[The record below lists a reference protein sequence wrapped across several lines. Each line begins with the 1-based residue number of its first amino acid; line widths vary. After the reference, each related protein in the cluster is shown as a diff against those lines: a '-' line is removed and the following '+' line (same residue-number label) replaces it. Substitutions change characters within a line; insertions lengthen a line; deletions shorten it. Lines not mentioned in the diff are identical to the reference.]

1 MVNSKIVK
9 IALVQQFAT
18 PDIEVNINRGLE
30 AVDRAAA
37 AGAKLVAFA
46 ELAFTPFYPQHRD
59 SGPLLDLAETIPGK
73 TTELF
78 ADKAREH
85 GLVLVLNLFEKE
97 DEQTYDTSPVI
108 DADGSLLGVT
118 RMMHIAD
125 YTCFYEKDYYTPGN
139 RQAPVY
145 ETAVGKVGVAIC
157 YDRHFPEYMRLLG
170 IQGAELVIIPQA
182 GTVGEWPPGLYE
194 AELQVAAFQ
203 NGYFCALVN
212 RVGREAELEFAGES
226 FITNPRGVVLS
237 RAPQEEET
245 ILMAEVNLEEVSTS
259 PAREMFFR
267 DRRPGEYDIQ

>member
-1 MVNSKIVK
+1 M
-9 IALVQQFAT
+9 
-18 PDIEVNINRGLE
+18 
-30 AVDRAAA
+30 DRAAA

-46 ELAFTPFYPQHRD
+46 ELAFTPFYPQYRD
-59 SGPLLDLAETIPGK
+59 SGPFLDLAETIPGK

-78 ADKAREH
+78 SQKAREH

-97 DEQTYDTSPVI
+97 GDRTYDASPVI

-125 YTCFYEKDYYTPGN
+125 YPCFYEKNYYTPGD
-139 RQAPVY
+139 RRAPVY

-170 IQGAELVIIPQA
+170 IGGAELVIIPQA
-182 GTVGEWPPGLYE
+182 GTVGEWPSGLYE
-194 AELQVAAFQ
+194 AELQVASFQ

-212 RVGREAELEFAGES
+212 RVGEEAKLEFAGES
-226 FITNPRGVVLS
+226 LVTNPRGVILAQ
-237 RAPQEEET
+237 APRGEET
-245 ILMAEVNLEEVSTS
+245 ILMAEVNLEEVHTS

-267 DRRPGEYDIQ
+267 DRRPGDYGLQ